1 MKKTYDSKFKSRV
14 ALKVILRN
22 RTIAEIAGEYNIL
35 PNLVAQWKKKLL
47 ESLPDVFATQ
57 KEKKEDSRYPEEE
70 LLRQI
75 GQLKVENEFLQ
86 KKYAYY
92 LWKTGKNS

>member
-14 ALKVILRN
+14 ALEAVQSS
-22 RTIAEIAGEYNIL
+22 RTIAEIAGEYNIH

-47 ESLPDVFATQ
+47 ESAPDVFATQ
-57 KEKKEDSRYPEEE
+57 KEKKAEPKFPEDE

-86 KKYAYY
+86 KKYEYY
-92 LWKTGKNS
+92 LLKTGKI

>member
-1 MKKTYDSKFKSRV
+1 MKKSYDSKFKSRV
-14 ALKVILRN
+14 ALDAIQGQ
-22 RTIAEIAGEYNIL
+22 RTIAEIAGDYNIH
-35 PNLVAQWKKKLL
+35 PNQVAQWKKKLL

-57 KEKKEDSRYPEEE
+57 KEKKAENQFPEEE

-86 KKYAYY
+86 KKYESY
-92 LWKTGKNS
+92 LLRTGKNS

>member
-1 MKKTYDSKFKSRV
+1 MKKSYDSNFKSKV
-14 ALKVILRN
+14 ALEAVQGQ
-22 RTIAEIAGEYNIL
+22 RTLAEIAGDYNIH

-47 ESLPDVFATQ
+47 ESLPDMFATQ
-57 KEKKEDSRYPEEE
+57 KEKAIENKFPEEE

-86 KKYAYY
+86 KKYDQY
-92 LWKTGKNS
+92 LLKKGKI

>member
-1 MKKTYDSKFKSRV
+1 MKKSYDSKFKSQV
-14 ALKVILRN
+14 AIEAIQGN
-22 RTIAEIAGEYNIL
+22 RTIAEIAGEYNL
-35 PNLVAQWKKKLL
+35 HPNLVAQWKKKLL
-47 ESLPDVFATQ
+47 ESVPDVFATQ
-57 KEKKEDSRYPEEE
+57 KEKKAESKFPEEE